1 MEHGTRWDGKGRI
14 RLFERLT
21 NQVRREF
28 IGHPAAIHSLVFTP
42 DNKSLISASMDCTA
56 LVWDLTGQPR
66 GAAAAP
72 LTEDQLHSLWKTLA
86 SDDAAAAGE
95 AIWSFTA
102 DASRAVP
109 FIEKVFGE
117 LPKMDDAPAL
127 IADLDSDQFTVRE
140 KAQRELEI
148 LGKMAEPALRRAL
161 AGGASPEVRRRVERL
176 LEKLQGPVRNGD
188 ILQRCRAIEILEQI
202 GASTPGPDAPRLA
215 ALDLLKKLA
224 AGAPEARLTQEA
236 KAAVDRLV
244 KRATANP

>member
-1 MEHGTRWDGKGRI
+1 
-14 RLFERLT
+14 
-21 NQVRREF
+21 
-28 IGHPAAIHSLVFTP
+28 
-42 DNKSLISASMDCTA
+42 
-56 LVWDLTGQPR
+56 
-66 GAAAAP
+66 
-72 LTEDQLHSLWKTLA
+72 
-86 SDDAAAAGE
+86 
-95 AIWSFTA
+95 
-102 DASRAVP
+102 ASRAVP

-117 LPKMDDAPAL
+117 LPKVDDAPAL

-176 LEKLQGPVRNGD
+176 LEQLEGRVPNGD
-188 ILQRCRAIEILEQI
+188 PLQRCRPMETREQTA
-202 GASTPGPDAPRLA
+202 ASPPGPAAPRLA